1 MGESVTFSVIGK
13 PHPQGSKSAFVVG
26 KRAVVV
32 DGTSKSGRE
41 AHKVW
46 RTLVA
51 EAAQIAAEDRGAP
64 FTGPV
69 AVHIE
74 FRLPSVK
81 SDPYRVL
88 HVTKPDIDKLIRSC
102 LDSMVDA
109 KLLVDD
115 SLVYSIGAVK
125 MYAVGLAA
133 VGATIVIEDMTFL
146 GTMERETLKAVAKDR
161 QRQAKARRAL
171 LREI

>member
-1 MGESVTFSVIGK
+1 MSDSVTFNVIGV

-32 DGTSKSGRE
+32 DGSSASGR
-41 AHKVW
+41 AKHKVW

-51 EAAQIAAEDRGAP
+51 EEAQIVAEDRGGP
-64 FTGPV
+64 FVGPV

-88 HVTKPDIDKLIRSC
+88 HITKPDIDKLGRSC
-102 LDSMVDA
+102 LDSMVDGGLI
-109 KLLVDD
+109 KDD
-115 SLVYSIGAVK
+115 SLVYSLRMVK
-125 MYAVGLAA
+125 LYAVGLAHA
-133 VGATIVIEDMTFL
+133 GATIAVVDMTYFA
-146 GTMERETLKAVAKDR
+146 TMEREMLKGA
-161 QRQAKARRAL
+161 AKAARRG
-171 LREI
+171 EK

>member
-1 MGESVTFSVIGK
+1 MSESVTFSVIGV

-32 DGTSKSGRE
+32 DGSSKTGRE
-41 AHKVW
+41 KHKVW

-51 EAAQIAAEDRGAP
+51 EGALEALEDRGMP
-64 FTGPV
+64 FSGPV
-69 AVHIE
+69 SVHIE
-74 FRLPSVK
+74 FRLPVVK

-88 HVTKPDIDKLIRSC
+88 HTTKPDIDKLIRSC

-109 KLLVDD
+109 GLLADD

-125 MYAVGLAA
+125 MYAVGLSH
-133 VGATIVIEDMTFL
+133 VGATIVVCDMTYL
-146 GTMERETLKAVAKDR
+146 ATMERETLKAA
-161 QRQAKARRAL
+161 ARDARKK
-171 LREI
+171 